1 VSPITNASN
10 KSEIEAWALA
20 YPVFAVAVGQFLVG
34 VFQGKVA
41 RVMPEGFGPN
51 QRAVV
56 GWAEA
61 NPLTAQFLF
70 MRIGPQILK
79 AAQAQTGVVSVSVE
93 DVASVL
99 RDVADAEEVEES

>member
-1 VSPITNASN
+1 VSQITNASN

-20 YPVFAVAVGQFLVG
+20 YPIFAVAVGQFLVN

-41 RVMPEGFGPN
+41 RVIPEGFGPN

-79 AAQAQTGVVSVSVE
+79 AAQAQSGLVTVSSE
-93 DVASVL
+93 DIAAAL